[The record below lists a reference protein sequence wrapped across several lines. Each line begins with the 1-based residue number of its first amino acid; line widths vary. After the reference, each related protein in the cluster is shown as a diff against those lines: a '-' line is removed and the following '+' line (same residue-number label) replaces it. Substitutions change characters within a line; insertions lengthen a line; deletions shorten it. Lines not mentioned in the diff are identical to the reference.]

1 MNVGDRVQMR
11 RAPRLRSDEP
21 DPVDLEAMLG
31 TVLRVIDPGAHTS
44 AGARVA
50 RVRWDSGS
58 ESRHSLGMLRV
69 VVGI

>member
-1 MNVGDRVQMR
+1 MKPGDRVQLR
-11 RAPRLRSDEP
+11 RAPRLPWESDEATGLP
-21 DPVDLEAMLG
+21 AAG
-31 TVLRVIDPGAHTS
+31 TVVRVIDPGRHAS

-69 VVGI
+69 LS